1 MGILVKLIGSG
12 IGLASEAIHHH
23 RNKSAAARTSSSEQV
38 GESSRAGAHTY
49 DDPPPEYVELSNED
63 AGRLIAQ
70 GQAIPA
76 DTKEKHDF
84 NTEKYDEKGS
94 DLDSDSDSS
103 SDSDTDSEQGDEE
116 QWALDEAADV
126 PGPSTPSG
134 ESTQDAGKLIDI
146 FLRNHPPPAPN
157 STQAKLP
164 CPVILPQRRPRD
176 KKRGFIR
183 AYAPLLQDCGI
194 DQATFLEFLETF
206 YQSSKSSPWLNVINA
221 AAGIVGFVPGP
232 ITMGVSIATQ
242 FVVGVAME
250 LQFRSRSNT
259 FLDKINNEFFMP
271 RGLYC
276 LVLSYKPESSATH
289 APVDINKA
297 IYSSIDETTTGFK
310 KAMRN
315 IRLSSGTTYGELQ
328 MPESAPLIFPA
339 LEQKIAMEGGESVKK
354 ENAMKRTGDFI
365 NDYMDQRAQA
375 TYAMQNPNSS
385 LTTPRPEFMSRYS
398 DPNHP
403 ASSGSLISLV
413 TGGHV
418 NPKGTRGEKLAR
430 KEARREERMARKEAR
445 WARKDGR
452 RGEKMARKGGRRG
465 EKMARKQ
472 ARREEK
478 RARKQARKRKGL
490 VRRILQK
497 VSR

>member
-1 MGILVKLIGSG
+1 MG

-23 RNKSAAARTSSSEQV
+23 RNKSATALAKPSEQV
-38 GESSRAGAHTY
+38 GESSRAGAQNNY
-49 DDPPPEYVELSNED
+49 DEPPPEYVEVSTED
-63 AGRLIAQ
+63 ASRLIAQ

-84 NTEKYDEKGS
+84 QTEEHDEE
-94 DLDSDSDSS
+94 D

-116 QWALDEAADV
+116 QWALDEAAERS
-126 PGPSTPSG
+126 GPSTPSG
-134 ESTQDAGKLIDI
+134 EPTQDAGKLIDAFI
-146 FLRNHPPPAPN
+146 RNHPRPASSGP
-157 STQAKLP
+157 QPKLP
-164 CPVILPQRRPRD
+164 CPVILPQRRPKD

-242 FVVGVAME
+242 FAVGVAME
-250 LQFRSRSNT
+250 LQSRSRSNT
-259 FLDKINNEFFMP
+259 FLDKINNEFFVP

-276 LVLSYKPESSATH
+276 LVLTYKPESSATH
-289 APVDINKA
+289 ASVDINKA
-297 IYSSIDETTTGFK
+297 IYSSMDESTTGFK
-310 KAMRN
+310 KTMRN

-339 LEQKIAMEGGESVKK
+339 LEQKIAMEGDENVKK
-354 ENAMKRTGDFI
+354 ENAMKRTGNFI
-365 NDYMDQRAQA
+365 NDYMDRRAQA
-375 TYAMQNPNSS
+375 AYAMQNPNSS

-403 ASSGSLISLV
+403 ASSGSLISLI

-418 NPKGTRGEKLAR
+418 TKGTRSEKM
-430 KEARREERMARKEAR
+430 ARREA
-445 WARKDGR
+445 R
-452 RGEKMARKGGRRG
+452 RGEKRLRKARRRG
-465 EKMARKQ
+465 EVITPETATT
-472 ARREEK
+472 RR
-478 RARKQARKRKGL
+478 RTGL

-497 VSR
+497 NVLYLMIVSFDRESPEFQAGMTSVTEEPRQ